1 MGKIM
6 GAGKLHSATNR
17 VIGGSPLILK
27 NLYQASNKAPMFN
40 ATFSGT
46 LFVMGGKDYIA
57 SESC

>member
-1 MGKIM
+1 M